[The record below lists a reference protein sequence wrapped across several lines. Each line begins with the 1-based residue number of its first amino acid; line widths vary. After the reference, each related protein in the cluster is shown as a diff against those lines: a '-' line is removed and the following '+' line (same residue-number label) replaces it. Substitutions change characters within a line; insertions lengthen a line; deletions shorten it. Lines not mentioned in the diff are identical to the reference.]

1 LPLYVEY
8 IFEPGAATSKG
19 STYQSLS
26 GTSMATPHV
35 AGVAALLANQGYS
48 NTQIRQIIE
57 STTDKISGT
66 GTYWKNGR
74 VNAYKAVQYTKQ
86 LQENKAS

>member
-1 LPLYVEY
+1 
-8 IFEPGAATSKG
+8 
-19 STYQSLS
+19 
-26 GTSMATPHV
+26 MATPHV

-57 STTDKISGT
+57 STTDKITGT

-74 VNAYKAVQYTKQ
+74 VNAYKAVQYAEAITRK
-86 LQENKAS
+86 

>member
-1 LPLYVEY
+1 MLQHQVQIY
-8 IFEPGAATSKG
+8 IPHIKEHVSIIKWYIYGNT
-19 STYQSLS
+19 
-26 GTSMATPHV
+26 HV

-48 NTQIRQIIE
+48 ITQIRQIIE

-74 VNAYKAVQYTKQ
+74 INAYKAVQYAKQ